1 MAKTKSKPKYV
12 QRTATITL
20 PDGTQK
26 RIKEYGKTER
36 EALLK
41 LAKRKADYEAG
52 KLILTGKSTF
62 AAYAKKYMEVYKAP
76 TVKPYTLSGIQRKL
90 DLYFLPYLGQL
101 QLDKITTMDIQQCF
115 NRMQEA
121 NLSQDYLKKSYYL
134 IFSILDQA
142 RKDRLIIYNNAE
154 NCTIP
159 KCKPPQTRRALTE
172 DERRLFLAA
181 CEQTEKGVMYLT
193 SYYCGLR
200 PGEVRALRWCDI
212 DLPNATLSVNHTIE
226 TNTERL
232 TTPKSQAGYRT
243 IKIPDALLRKLQ
255 KLPAPIHQDYFVFGQ
270 GPKHCSKQR
279 YERGFRHIKY
289 LMDILAGAKT
299 YRNQIIEPVID
310 PNISPYY
317 LRHTYCTR
325 LAEEQVDIKVAQY
338 LMGHSSIE
346 MTSKIY
352 THVNAKILHNAD
364 PTLKAL

>member
-1 MAKTKSKPKYV
+1 MSKTKTKPKYV

-20 PDGTQK
+20 PDGTKK

-62 AAYAKKYMEVYKAP
+62 AAYSQKYMEVYKAP
-76 TVKPYTLSGIQRKL
+76 AVKPSTLANNQRIL
-90 DLYFLPYLGQL
+90 DHYFLPYIGQL
-101 QLDKITTMDIQQCF
+101 QLDKITAMDIQQCF
-115 NRMQEA
+115 NRIAEA
-121 NLSQDYLKKSYYL
+121 GLSQDFARKSYYL
-134 IFSILDQA
+134 IFAILDKA

-172 DERRLFLAA
+172 EERQLFLAA

-200 PGEVRALRWCDI
+200 PGEVRALRWCDV
-212 DLPNATLSVNHTIE
+212 DLSNATLSVNHTIE
-226 TNTERL
+226 AITERL
-232 TTPKSQAGYRT
+232 TAPKSQAGYRT
-243 IKIPDALLRKLQ
+243 IKIPDALLRELQ
-255 KLPAPIHQDYFVFGQ
+255 KLPAPINQDYFVFGK
-270 GPKHCSKQR
+270 GLIHIGRRP
-279 YERGFRHIKY
+279 YEEGFRDIKRRMN
-289 LMDILAGAKT
+289 LLAGAKT
-299 YRNQIIEPVID
+299 YRNQIIEPMVD
-310 PNISPYY
+310 PNLSPYY

-325 LAEEQVDIKVAQY
+325 LAEQQVDIKTSQY
-338 LMGHSSIE
+338 LMGHSSIT
-346 MTSKIY
+346 MTAEIY

-364 PTLKAL
+364 PILRAL